1 MPFSVYLP
9 VRMTTVLWVVWGVEG
24 DLFFVGV
31 VGGAPPPLWLWLG
44 LGGMKRHDLRS
55 SLLSCGCVWVWVSQ
69 MGEFVSLY
77 GMGMR
82 EDIYMIK
89 QDCL

>member
-1 MPFSVYLP
+1 MRLLALGGPFLLP
-9 VRMTTVLWVVWGVEG
+9 
-24 DLFFVGV
+24 VGV

-44 LGGMKRHDLRS
+44 LGGMERHDLRS
-55 SLLSCGCVWVWVSQ
+55 SALSCGCGWVWVSQ
-69 MGEFVSLY
+69 MEELRKSFVSIN

-89 QDCL
+89 QDYL